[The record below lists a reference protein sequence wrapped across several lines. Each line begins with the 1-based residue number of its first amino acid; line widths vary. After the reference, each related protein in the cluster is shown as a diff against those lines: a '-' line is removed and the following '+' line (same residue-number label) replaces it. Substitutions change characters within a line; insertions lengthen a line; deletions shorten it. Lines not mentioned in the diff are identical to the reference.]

1 VIYDGATILGVGTL
15 SGGQAS
21 ISTVM
26 LQSGNRKLRAY
37 YQGNGTYAA
46 SSSASVP
53 QSVVAGASLGL
64 RPPQNIPST
73 HKSYAA
79 AVGDFNGDSRQDLAI
94 VSWADNCVTIYL
106 GNGDGTF
113 QSGVN
118 YAVGTSPNSVAVGDF
133 NGDGRMDLAVAN
145 YSGGSIS
152 ILLGNGDGTFQAA
165 VNYQL
170 QYVPLTVAV
179 ADFNGDGK
187 ADLAAMAVS
196 GDVVVLLGNGDG
208 TFQSATSFPAVGF
221 IYFSNPA
228 LAIADVNGDGYADF
242 AVTNALGTVV
252 LLGNG
257 DGTFQAA
264 RSVAAEEQGGIGIIG
279 TDLNGDGQA
288 DLFVYGAYS
297 ESWVLLGN
305 GDGTFTVSS
314 FTTANGTNHGAFPT
328 SALIADFDGD
338 GKPDLALIYDWV
350 SAGAP
355 STPIGLLQIMP
366 GNGDGTF
373 GAAVTY
379 PVAQG
384 TTFGVVGEFNGD
396 GESDV
401 ALGNPDS
408 TGFSVLLGGDHT
420 TLKITSSHSD
430 PFAISQSG
438 AYTITVTNV
447 GGEPTSGTV
456 TVTDTLPS
464 QLSLSNETPPGGG
477 GWTNNLNLSF
487 SYSDSVLPGQSFPQL
502 VLPVTVNATTTG
514 PCTNEVSVIGGG
526 APIATAS
533 DPTSIVGP
541 PVFFESNPDG
551 LQISVDGTA
560 VQTPTTLNLAPG
572 NHTLSTSSPQIGPG
586 TNNTLLYWLCGSSYY
601 YSTPY
606 TLTVG
611 TVSTECDVQFQSQYL
626 LTILSSPPSGGS
638 FTPAPGAYY
647 SYGAAVTITATPNP
661 PFVFAGWS
669 GSLTGNPLQLLFG
682 TAPISITANFDIPG
696 ATCTMTGDATASVA
710 DVQFIVNE
718 SLGIVPANNDLN
730 NDGVVNIADIQ
741 RVLNAAL
748 NSGCFH

>member
-1 VIYDGATILGVGTL
+1 
-15 SGGQAS
+15 
-21 ISTVM
+21 
-26 LQSGNRKLRAY
+26 
-37 YQGNGTYAA
+37 
-46 SSSASVP
+46 
-53 QSVVAGASLGL
+53 VAGASLGL
-64 RPPQNIPST
+64 KPPLNIPSA
-73 HKSYAA
+73 HKFYAA
-79 AVGDFNGDSRQDLAI
+79 AVGDFNGDGRQDLAI
-94 VSWADNCVTIYL
+94 VSWNDNCVTVYL

-113 QSGVN
+113 QSGVD
-118 YAVGTSPNSVAVGDF
+118 YAVGANPNSVAVGDF
-133 NGDGRMDLAVAN
+133 NGDGRMDLAVGNYNGAN
-145 YSGGSIS
+145 NIS
-152 ILLGNGDGTFQAA
+152 ILLGNGDGTFQPA
-165 VNYQL
+165 VNYPAQD
-170 QYVPLTVAV
+170 QTLTIAV

-187 ADLAAMAVS
+187 ADLVLMALS

-208 TFQSATSFPAVGF
+208 TFQDAASYPAVDF
-221 IYFSNPA
+221 VYFSSPA

-242 AVTNALGTVV
+242 AVTNPLGTVV
-252 LLGNG
+252 LLGDG

-264 RSVAAEEQGGIGIIG
+264 RSVAAEEQGGIGIIA

-314 FTTANGTNHGAFPT
+314 FTTANGTNHGALPT

-338 GKPDLALIYDWV
+338 GKPDLALIYYWV

-396 GESDV
+396 GESDL

-420 TLKITSSHSD
+420 NLKITSSHSD

-447 GGEPTSGTV
+447 GAEPTSGTV
-456 TVTDTLPS
+456 TVTDALPS
-464 QLSLSNETPPGGG
+464 QLSLSNETPPRG

-487 SYSDSVLPGQSFPQL
+487 SYSDSVLPGQSFPPI

-514 PCTNEVSVIGGG
+514 SCTNEVSVIGGG

-541 PVFFESNPDG
+541 PVLFESNPEG
-551 LQISVDGTA
+551 LQVSVDGIA

-572 NHTLSTSSPQIGPG
+572 NHTLNTSSPQIGPG

-601 YSTPY
+601 YSTPF
-606 TLTVG
+606 TLAVG
-611 TVSTECDVQFQSQYL
+611 TVSTECDAQFQSQYL

-638 FTPAPGAYY
+638 FTPTSGAYY
-647 SYGAAVTITATPNP
+647 SYGAAVAITATPNP

-669 GSLTGNPLQLLFG
+669 GGLTGDPLQLLFG
-682 TAPISITANFDIPG
+682 TAPLAITANFDIPG
-696 ATCTMTGDATASVA
+696 ATCTMTGDATASVV

-718 SLGIVPANNDLN
+718 ALGIVIANNDLN
-730 NDGVVNIADIQ
+730 NDGVVNIADVQ

-748 NSGCFH
+748 NSSCL